1 MNNSKQDNV
10 SMLRALGVY
19 DEVLEDLRKYNDY
32 SRDYLLTWT
41 TWTMGFGSENILT
54 VLKQSYR
61 VSDER
66 RALYTKAYDKMNK
79 MLGYE
84 QAR

>member
-19 DEVLEDLRKYNDY
+19 DEVLEDLKKYNSY

-41 TWTMGFGSENILT
+41 DGGGSKNILV
-54 VLKQSYR
+54 VLRHTDR

-66 RALYTKAYDKMNK
+66 RALYTKAYDKMIK